1 MASQGNNIILLYVT
15 MEVLGIVV
23 NITST
28 GGVSAGTS
36 VYFVVYTKQTSE
48 EKYKYI
54 VVRLENITVPPGRK
68 RSREVH
74 TCHCVGR
81 KN

>member
-1 MASQGNNIILLYVT
+1 

-48 EKYKYI
+48 EKYKYRGSARTH
-54 VVRLENITVPPGRK
+54 VRTTRLENITVPPGRK

-74 TCHCVGR
+74 TCQCVGR